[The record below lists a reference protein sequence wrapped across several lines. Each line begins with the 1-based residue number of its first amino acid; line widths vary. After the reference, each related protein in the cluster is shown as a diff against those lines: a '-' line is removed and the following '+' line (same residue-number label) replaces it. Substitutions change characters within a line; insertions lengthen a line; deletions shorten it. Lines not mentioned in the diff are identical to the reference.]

1 MIELKAVSK
10 VFGQKIA
17 LDDLHLTINDG
28 QIFGLLGPNGAG
40 KTTLI
45 RILTQILE
53 PSKGIVY
60 FKGAPL
66 NFSDVK
72 AFGYLPEERGLYK
85 EMKVLD
91 HLLFL
96 GRLRG
101 MDYKSAKLSANHW
114 MDKFDVSSWSNKRI
128 NTLSKGMA
136 QKVQFMGSLMHNPE
150 VIILDEPLSG
160 FDPLNIQLI
169 LDEIKDLKKRGKT
182 VIFSTHNMS
191 SVDDFCDEVAIVNHG
206 TLVIHEK
213 VTSLKEKYRTG
224 DFKLR
229 FKGNQIALANALWTS
244 FELLECRELN
254 QGQFEARIRSRGGQ
268 KFNDVF
274 NELSGAIAL
283 EAMEEQLP
291 TMQDVFL
298 KLVTNEK

>member
-60 FKGAPL
+60 FQGAPL

-160 FDPLNIQLI
+160 FDP
-169 LDEIKDLKKRGKT
+169 
-182 VIFSTHNMS
+182 
-191 SVDDFCDEVAIVNHG
+191 
-206 TLVIHEK
+206 
-213 VTSLKEKYRTG
+213 
-224 DFKLR
+224 
-229 FKGNQIALANALWTS
+229 
-244 FELLECRELN
+244 
-254 QGQFEARIRSRGGQ
+254 
-268 KFNDVF
+268 
-274 NELSGAIAL
+274 
-283 EAMEEQLP
+283 
-291 TMQDVFL
+291 
-298 KLVTNEK
+298 